1 MFNYSNS
8 NKRFHTL
15 DYHLKSKFGCKIAK
29 IPLDAGFTCP
39 NIDGTKG
46 YGGCIYCS
54 PSGSGDFCANNS
66 LQLSRQFEEQKAR
79 LSKWKTDKYMAYFQA
94 HTNTYAPLEQ
104 LNSIYETALS
114 LDGVV
119 GLSIATRADCI
130 SDEIADLLKE
140 LSQRTYLTV
149 ELGLQTIFDKTAEY
163 INRCHTFFEFMDG
176 FNKLKSRKI
185 RVCIHLI
192 NGLPDETA
200 EMMLASAKKI
210 GEIGA
215 DAVKFHMLNI
225 LKGTRIEDEY
235 LSGKIS
241 LLSRDEYVEIICRQI
256 ELLPP
261 ETVIERLTGDGDK
274 AILTAPQWITDKRAV
289 LNAIDIKLKDLHTYQ
304 GSKLYSE

>member
-39 NIDGTKG
+39 NIDGRKG

-54 PSGSGDFCANNS
+54 PNRSSDFCANNS
-66 LQLSRQFEEQKAR
+66 LQLAGQFEEQKAR
-79 LSKWKTDKYMAYFQA
+79 LSKWKTDKYIAYFQA

-104 LNSIYETALS
+104 LKSIYETALS

-130 SDEIADLLKE
+130 SDEIADLLEE
-140 LSQRTYLTV
+140 LSARTYLTV

-163 INRCHTFFEFMDG
+163 INRCHTFLEFMDG

-185 RVCIHLI
+185 RLCIHLI

-200 EMMLASAKKI
+200 EMMLASAKKV

-241 LLSRDEYVEIICRQI
+241 LLNRDEYVEIICRQI

-289 LNAIDIKLKDLHTYQ
+289 LNAIDIRLKALHTYQ